1 MTDWKWA
8 MMGRGAP
15 KQKLSKDRF
24 GESVVEM
31 GLLAEMWITLG
42 DTGILGVI
50 SKKEDQKFNVRHI

>member
-1 MTDWKWA
+1 MLGKTEGNTHFHIFESRASMTDWKWA

-31 GLLAEMWITLG
+31 VDNSTDLENLG
-42 DTGILGVI
+42 
-50 SKKEDQKFNVRHI
+50 F